1 MKKKFITNN
10 KLIAANISGKSL
22 SLSNFVFLRT
32 IKVLMILCCQ
42 TMVLLREMLKKKYNR
57 LKKY

>member
-42 TMVLLREMLKKKYNR
+42 TMVLLREMLKKKKNR

>member
-22 SLSNFVFLRT
+22 SLSNFDFLRT